1 MISLYDD
8 TISTKHTIYK
18 DSDSFDPTPNLCI
31 YFTHEPLRLKNQN
44 CSLVKWRSQS
54 TVLWFWLPLQAD

>member
-44 CSLVKWRSQS
+44 CSLVK
-54 TVLWFWLPLQAD
+54 